1 MDSAPESRPEAS
13 AAAVTSCTA
22 MWRRSRGP
30 GSFSRASAPSRN
42 ADFEL
47 HAGVPGDLLE
57 KERKENRNS
66 KNEKKRKK
74 QKDGRRNRDKRN
86 KKRETKENE
95 GDERERETDKF
106 RVGHGQAKKKRPTVT
121 TLPDMCK
128 AHGIHISSPFF
139 L

>member
-66 KNEKKRKK
+66 KNEKKKEEAERWEKEQGQKK
-74 QKDGRRNRDKRN
+74 QETRN
-86 KKRETKENE
+86 KRE
-95 GDERERETDKF
+95 
-106 RVGHGQAKKKRPTVT
+106 
-121 TLPDMCK
+121 
-128 AHGIHISSPFF
+128 
-139 L
+139 